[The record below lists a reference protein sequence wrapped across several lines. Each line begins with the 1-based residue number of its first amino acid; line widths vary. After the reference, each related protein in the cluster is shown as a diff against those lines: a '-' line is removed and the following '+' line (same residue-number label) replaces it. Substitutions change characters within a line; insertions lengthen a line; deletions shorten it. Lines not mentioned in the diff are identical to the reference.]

1 MSARQRQREIAAR
14 RRTNRAVFIVGVAAA
29 AAALAVAVIHW
40 STATPPAPPP
50 GRQPAATTGG
60 TTMGNAA
67 ARVTIE
73 VFSDFLC
80 SHCADFAAQVEPAII
95 ADYVKPGTVRLVYR
109 HFPIVDERFS
119 VTAAAASECAA
130 DQQQFWAYHDE
141 LFALASRSA
150 LRTRGDLEGAA
161 AKIGLDQAA
170 FAQCVRRGATRGRVD
185 TDFAEGKRRGVSGTP
200 TSFINGE
207 PVAGA
212 QPIEVFRGAIETA
225 LKR

>member
-1 MSARQRQREIAAR
+1 MPARQRQPVTAAR
-14 RRTNRAVFIVGVAAA
+14 RRMIRTTFIVGTAAVAAA
-29 AAALAVAVIHW
+29 IAIAVIHW
-40 STATPPAPPP
+40 STATPPAPPLV
-50 GRQPAATTGG
+50 RQPAAPTSGKM
-60 TTMGNAA
+60 MGSAT

-80 SHCADFAAQVEPAII
+80 SHCADFTVQVEPAII
-95 ADYVKPGTVRLVYR
+95 ADYVKPGTARLVYR
-109 HFPIVDERFS
+109 HFPVIAPLS

-141 LFALASRSA
+141 LFARVTRGA
-150 LRTRGDLEGAA
+150 LRTAGDLDATA
-161 AKIGLDQAA
+161 RKVGLDQAK
-170 FAQCVRRGATRGRVD
+170 FTECLRGSAARDRVE
-185 TDFAEGKRRGVSGTP
+185 TDRSDGERRGVRGTP

>member
-1 MSARQRQREIAAR
+1 MSARQRQREVAAR
-14 RRTNRAVFIVGVAAA
+14 RRTTRTVLIVGVAAVVA
-29 AAALAVAVIHW
+29 AVAIAVIHW
-40 STATPPAPPP
+40 STASRPPAPVVS
-50 GRQPAATTGG
+50 QPAAPTGG
-60 TTMGNAA
+60 TMMGNAA

-95 ADYVKPGTVRLVYR
+95 ADYVKPGTVKLIYR

-141 LFALASRSA
+141 LFALASRAA

-161 AKIGLDQAA
+161 AKIGLDQTA
-170 FAQCVRRGATRGRVD
+170 FTQCVRSGATRGRVE
-185 TDFAEGKRRGVSGTP
+185 TDRRDGERRGVRGTP
-200 TSFINGE
+200 TSFVNGVI
-207 PVAGA
+207 VAGA